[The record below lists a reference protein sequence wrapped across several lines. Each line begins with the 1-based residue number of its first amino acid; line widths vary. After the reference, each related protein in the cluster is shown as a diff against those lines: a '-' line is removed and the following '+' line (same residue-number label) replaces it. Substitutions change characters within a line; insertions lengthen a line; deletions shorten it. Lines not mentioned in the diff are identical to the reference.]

1 MKEEEFENLEVG
13 DMVVFL
19 KERIMTSSSCPR
31 SIWVDSVLRIYP
43 DGVLKVKEKH
53 STSIS
58 TYKTTHELHKNWI
71 EKIPEE
77 EFLTEMEMK
86 V

>member
-19 KERIMTSSSCPR
+19 KERIMTS

-58 TYKTTHELHKNWI
+58 TYKTTYELHKNWI